1 MSEHTAPNNGDGNMD
16 GIADRLQRTITTH
29 NTPTAGVKT
38 TLQITPVNNCTGTL
52 ITENRTEGQVGNDSL
67 YSYPF

>member
-16 GIADRLQRTITTH
+16 GIADRLQRTIT
-29 NTPTAGVKT
+29 TAGVKT